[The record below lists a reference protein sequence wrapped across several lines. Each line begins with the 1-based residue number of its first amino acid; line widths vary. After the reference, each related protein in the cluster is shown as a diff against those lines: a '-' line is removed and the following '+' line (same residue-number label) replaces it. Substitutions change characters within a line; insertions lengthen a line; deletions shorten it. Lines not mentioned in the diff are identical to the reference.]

1 MKSLDI
7 NLTSET
13 AVEHMRGLDMKIFRG
28 KRIAM
33 MGDSTLYYPTKWLY
47 PMIKKFND
55 EEDVDNYEN
64 MTLGK
69 ASAFVHDRAV
79 KFGVAPIDTGAP
91 PKPIK
96 TLDGTVSGYNFIFTN
111 SSYKYEIKI
120 IIQLTFPFQWIE
132 WMGVAGPTPAP
143 VLEGKISAMFS
154 QAGRMKPHVII
165 ANMG

>member
-1 MKSLDI
+1 
-7 NLTSET
+7 
-13 AVEHMRGLDMKIFRG
+13 MRDC
-28 KRIAM
+28 
-33 MGDSTLYYPTKWLY
+33 
-47 PMIKKFND
+47 
-55 EEDVDNYEN
+55 
-64 MTLGK
+64 
-69 ASAFVHDRAV
+69 
-79 KFGVAPIDTGAP
+79 
-91 PKPIK
+91 
-96 TLDGTVSGYNFIFTN
+96 IFTN